1 MNNLTEVK
9 FISDRKGRGLFAKKD
24 IEKGKTVDIAHLVL
38 ISNKEWRLIKDT
50 ILSRY
55 TFEWDDP
62 KCKGKYESAIS
73 LSVNQFINH
82 SYTPNVE
89 YSYNYKNK
97 SIKYTA
103 IRKIS
108 KGEEITVN
116 YNGYPCDN
124 SPVGFRVE

>member
-1 MNNLTEVK
+1 MNKLTEVK
-9 FISDRKGRGLFAKKD
+9 FISYTKGKGVFAKKD
-24 IEKGKTVDIAHLVL
+24 IEKGKTVEIAHIIL
-38 ISNKEWRLIKDT
+38 ISNKEWDLIKDT

-55 TFEWDDP
+55 IFEWDDP
-62 KCKGKYESAIS
+62 KYKGHYESAIS

-103 IRKIS
+103 IRNIS

-116 YNGYPCDN
+116 YNGDPFDK
-124 SPVGFRVE
+124 SPVGFKVE